1 MIEKWI
7 SFLSELLLKSG
18 LSAKTAGI
26 IENIIVF
33 VIILLLAFLAD
44 YLIKRILITS
54 IKILVRRTKNT
65 WDDIFLTKKVFHR
78 LAHLAPAIIIYYS
91 IDYAIELASL
101 VKLIKVMT
109 VIYMIV
115 VSLLVATSFVSAL
128 HNIYLTFPRA
138 KDKPIKGYVQLLNLF
153 LYFIAIILIY
163 SNISGKPAGGLL
175 TALGTL
181 AAVLLLVF
189 KDTILG
195 LVASVQISANKMVK
209 PGDWIVVPS
218 RDTDGTVLEIS
229 LNTVKV
235 QNWDKTI
242 SSFPTY
248 ALVNESF
255 HNWKGMEESGGRRIK
270 RSINIDMNSVKFL
283 DDELKTNLK
292 KLHLIKDYI
301 EEREQVINEFNSKN
315 KIDTSLPVN
324 GRRMTNLGIFRRYLE
339 AYLKNHPEI
348 NSEMTFLIR
357 HLQPTEK
364 GIPVEIYI
372 FSKVKEWSD
381 YESIQADI
389 FDHILAAIPWFDL
402 RVFQNPG
409 GEDFRSFLKK

>member
-7 SFLSELLLKSG
+7 SFLDELLLKSG
-18 LSAKTAGI
+18 MSDKAADI
-26 IENIIVF
+26 IENTIVF
-33 VIILLLAFLAD
+33 AIIFILAFLAD
-44 YLIKRILITS
+44 YLTKRILITS
-54 IKILVRRTKNT
+54 IKILVKRTKNT

-78 LAHLAPAIIIYYS
+78 LAHLTPAIIIYYS
-91 IDYAIELASL
+91 IDYAIELPGL
-101 VKLIKVMT
+101 INLIKEVT

-128 HNIYLTFPRA
+128 HDIYLTFPKA

-163 SNISGKPAGGLL
+163 SNISDKPAVGLL

-218 RDTDGTVLEIS
+218 RDADGTVLEIS

-283 DDELKTNLK
+283 DETLKTNLK

-301 EEREQVINEFNSKN
+301 NEREKIINEFNSKN

-339 AYLKNHPEI
+339 AYLKSHPKI
-348 NSEMTFLIR
+348 NSDMTFLIR

-372 FSKVKEWSD
+372 FSKVQEWSG
-381 YESIQADI
+381 YESVQADI

-409 GEDFRSFLKK
+409 GDDFRSFLKK

>member
-1 MIEKWI
+1 MIDKWI
-7 SFLSELLLKSG
+7 SSLNELLLKSG
-18 LSAKTAGI
+18 ISEKASEI
-26 IENIIVF
+26 IENIIVIT
-33 VIILLLAFLAD
+33 IIILLAFLTD
-44 YLIKRILITS
+44 YLTKKILVTY
-54 IKILVRRTKNT
+54 IKILVKRTKNT
-65 WDDIFLTKKVFHR
+65 WDDIFLTNKVFHR

-91 IDYAIELASL
+91 IDYAIELPAL
-101 VKLIKVMT
+101 VNLIKMVT

-115 VSLLVATSFVSAL
+115 VSLSVATSFVSAL
-128 HNIYLTFPRA
+128 HDIYLTFPRA
-138 KDKPIKGYVQLLNLF
+138 KNKPIKGYIQLLNLF

-163 SNISGKPAGGLL
+163 SNISGKPAVGLL

-181 AAVLLLVF
+181 IAVLLLVF

-195 LVASVQISANKMVK
+195 LVASVQISANNMVK

-270 RSINIDMNSVKFL
+270 RSINIDMNSIKFL
-283 DDELKTNLK
+283 DDKLKKNLK

-301 EEREQVINEFNSKN
+301 DEREQIINEFNVKN
-315 KIDTSLPVN
+315 EIDTSLPVN

-339 AYLKNHPEI
+339 AYLKNHPNI
-348 NSEMTFLIR
+348 NPDMTFLIR

-364 GIPVEIYI
+364 GIPIEIYI
-372 FSKVKEWSD
+372 FSKVQKWSD
-381 YESIQADI
+381 YESVQADI

-409 GEDFRSFLKK
+409 GEDFRSFLRK